1 MSAAP
6 KIESTARLM
15 GSPDDEAARRW
26 LKLRQALGERSWPQD
41 ARTGPTMLDRDRVD
55 EAARR
60 ALTLYPGP
68 VGQLVHREIQAYLDF
83 GHRFA
88 LASLT
93 TRVIEDI
100 LGASTDPKQP

>member
-6 KIESTARLM
+6 KIESTAEFI

-26 LKLRQALGERSWPQD
+26 LKLRQALGERSWVRD
-41 ARTGPTMLDRDRVD
+41 TRTMLDRHRVE

-68 VGQLVHREIQAYLDF
+68 VGQLVHREIHAYLDF

-93 TRVIEDI
+93 TRVIEHI
-100 LGASTDPKQP
+100 LDASTDHKQP